1 MRQDKHKRKQQASNQ
16 VSKVDAISDLVVMD
30 LNQLNSRL
38 DQNLP
43 VDTDSWKKVEQM
55 LTYLTEFA
63 PTYKIIEL
71 AKAVG
76 EFADDQAKRGYVV
89 GQKDLINELSKK
101 VA

>member
-1 MRQDKHKRKQQASNQ
+1 MHTNKHKSNDTPSNE
-16 VSKVDAISDLVVMD
+16 VSKLEENCQLIAMD
-30 LNQLNSRL
+30 MTQLNSRL
-38 DQNLP
+38 DKNLP
-43 VDTDSWKKVEQM
+43 VDSQSWIKVEQL

-89 GQKDLINELSKK
+89 GQKDLIEELSKK